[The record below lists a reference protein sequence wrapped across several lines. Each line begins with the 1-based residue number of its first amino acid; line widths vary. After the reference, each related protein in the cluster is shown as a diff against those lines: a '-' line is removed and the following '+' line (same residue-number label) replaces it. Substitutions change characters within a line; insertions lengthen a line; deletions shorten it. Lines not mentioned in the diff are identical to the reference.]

1 MPQAKGSGGPLSMAD
16 RDGSIWYDG
25 KLVEW
30 RSATT
35 HVLTHSLH
43 YGLAVFEGVRAY
55 KTEIG
60 TAIFRLKDH
69 TTRLFNSAKI
79 YMMEIPYSPEEL
91 MAAQK
96 EVVRANELESCYLR
110 PLAFYG
116 SEKMGVSPVGCGVHV
131 AIAAWPWG
139 AYLGEEGLKKG
150 IRVKTSSY
158 ARHHVNVTM
167 ARAKVATTYANSI
180 LANLEA
186 TQHGYDEGL
195 LLDTDGFVAEGAGEN
210 LFIVKGGKI
219 HEPELTSAL
228 SGITRASVITL
239 ANELGYE
246 VVSRRLTRDDI
257 YIADEAFFTGTAAE
271 VTPIRELDGRTIGE
285 GVRGPVTT
293 RIQKLFFDVVAG
305 KVAKHKDWLS
315 PVREKASSRVSREKA

>member
-1 MPQAKGSGGPLSMAD
+1 MSMSD
-16 RDGSIWYDG
+16 RDGFIWYDS
-25 KLVEW
+25 KLVPW
-30 RSATT
+30 RDATT

-55 KTEIG
+55 KTGEG
-60 TAIFRLKDH
+60 TAIFRLAEH
-69 TTRLFNSAKI
+69 TQRLLNSARI
-79 YMMEIPYSPEEL
+79 YLMQIPYEKEQL
-91 MAAQK
+91 MAAQR
-96 EVVRANELESCYLR
+96 EVVRANKLDSCYLR
-110 PLAFYG
+110 PIAFYG
-116 SEKMGVSPVGCGVHV
+116 SEKMGVSPKGAKVHV

-139 AYLGEEGLKKG
+139 AYLGAEALEKG
-150 IRVKTSSY
+150 IRVKTSSF
-158 ARHHVNVTM
+158 ARHHINVTM
-167 ARAKVATTYANSI
+167 ARAKMAGTYPNSI

-195 LLDTDGFVAEGAGEN
+195 LLDVDGFVAEGSGEN
-210 LFIVKGGKI
+210 LFLVKDGKI

-246 VVSRRLTRDDI
+246 VISRRLTRDDI

-285 GVRGPVTT
+285 GTRGPVTT
-293 RIQKLFFDVVAG
+293 KIQKLFFDVVAG

-315 PVREKASSRVSREKA
+315 PVHEKVSSRVSREKA